1 MHKLRKARVK
11 AMKSNSKLADPL
23 LLLLPHSLLKHT
35 PSVIDEKAAV
45 AAAEAAGPQSKKRN

>member
-35 PSVIDEKAAV
+35 PSVIDEKAA